1 MLVCTQQF
9 FKRKWTWEIYLKSYE
24 DAQPIRK
31 LFIPKPVRSAFQL
44 AEERYGDAP
53 AVDVYNFEQ
62 VLRVVQKVGA
72 VFCMKLAAPLLRL
85 HTSCYEAAVVCV
97 HGTQRNLLF
106 YFVLLF
112 KLHSGVSGT

>member
-1 MLVCTQQF
+1 M
-9 FKRKWTWEIYLKSYE
+9 KSYE

-72 VFCMKLAAPLLRL
+72 VFCMKLAAPSLRSL
-85 HTSCYEAAVVCV
+85 TSCYEVAVVCV
-97 HGTQRNLLF
+97 
-106 YFVLLF
+106 Y
-112 KLHSGVSGT
+112 